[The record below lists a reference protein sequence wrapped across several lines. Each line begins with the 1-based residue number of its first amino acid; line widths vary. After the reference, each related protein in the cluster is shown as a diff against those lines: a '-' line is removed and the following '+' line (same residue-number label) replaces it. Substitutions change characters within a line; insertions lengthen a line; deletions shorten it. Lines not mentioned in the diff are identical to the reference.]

1 VDEVTRASNA
11 PGPPLG
17 ETGPGSSDRYSA
29 APAVRTFL
37 IADVR
42 GYTRFTQEHGDEEAG
57 RLATAFAGLAR
68 VTIISSGGELI
79 ELRGDEA
86 LCVFG
91 SARQALRAA
100 VELQINLRRQT
111 DEGPAFPLPI
121 GVGLDA
127 GEAVPIEGGY
137 RGGAL
142 NTAARLCSLAGPG
155 QILATDTV
163 VSLARRLEGIRF
175 VARRPV
181 RLKGLETPVRVIEV
195 VPEQGLPP
203 LPAVT
208 VKRPWLTKRRLTL
221 AVVAGL
227 AVVAAIVALALT
239 RSDGTGARSN
249 LKANSIGEIDA
260 KTGAI
265 GSQLQL
271 SGAPRAV
278 TAGGGYLW
286 VASSEGTVSRIDPEL
301 RTTQTL
307 NVGGSAGGVA
317 FGAGSLWVTNQEARA
332 LVQINPKT
340 FKPVQTIEVGNAP
353 GAVAVGKDA
362 VWVVNTVD
370 GTVSRVG
377 LSEGSVTDTIP
388 VGLAPAGI
396 AVGSDAI
403 WVTSEGTNTVVR
415 VDARS
420 RTIVQAVGVGNDPT
434 GVSVGEGGVWIANSQ
449 DGTVSRVDPA
459 TNSVTATSRVG
470 ANPSFVAA
478 GFGAVWVANS
488 GEGTI
493 SRLDRQ
499 TGQVT
504 KTVVL
509 GSSPDALA
517 LMKGKVWAT
526 SLGSLAGHRGGVLR
540 IQSVPSACRCADPAH
555 WAEGSNATDAI
566 VPQLAYDGLVT
577 YRRVGGVAGAR
588 LVPDLVVRLPV
599 PTDGG
604 RTYRFQLRRGIR
616 FSDGT
621 SMRASDCRY
630 SLERLL
636 SSGDPGSFAGVVG
649 AVRCAGRRGRLCDLS
664 SGIEVDDRAG
674 TITIHLAHADP
685 EFLYKLA
692 LTFASVVPRG
702 TPLRPARAR
711 PIPTVGPYRV
721 AFIHPDREIRLLRNR
736 FFRVWSADARPDGY
750 PDEIRFELGNAQT
763 ASLAAVENG
772 AADWVSLLS
781 LAPERQRGVLTRYA
795 DRIRKDPAPT
805 TYWTFLNTRVPPFDD
820 VRVRRALNF
829 AIDRR
834 RLVEPAWRGLT
845 ARPTCQILPPVFS
858 GYRPYCPYTR
868 NPNPAGTWTAPD
880 LTKARA
886 LIKASRT
893 TGMRVEVVAHKEI
906 NPLLAS
912 RYLVSVLDQLG
923 FRTTLRVFPHFFPQW
938 TGYVGD
944 SRNRAQLGVTGW
956 VADTLAAS
964 NFIQPLFTCASFIP
978 ENPAN
983 LNVFEYCNP
992 KLDAK
997 MKHAV
1002 ALEASDPGRANQ
1014 VWATIDRAIV
1024 DQAVV
1029 VPVTN
1034 GLNPVLLSE
1043 RVGNYQ
1049 NHPLWG
1055 TLFDQLWVK

>member
-1 VDEVTRASNA
+1 MSGSEGTGEESEQSQRASFA
-11 PGPPLG
+11 
-17 ETGPGSSDRYSA
+17 SA
-29 APAVRTFL
+29 VLTFL

-42 GYTRFTQEHGDEEAG
+42 GYTRFTQVHGDEEAG
-57 RLATAFAGLAR
+57 RLATAFAELAR
-68 VTIISSGGELI
+68 ETITSSGGELI

-181 RLKGLETPVRVIEV
+181 RLKGLDKAVRVIEV

-221 AVVAGL
+221 AGVAGL
-227 AVVAAIVALALT
+227 ALVAAIVAFAVT
-239 RSDGTGARSN
+239 RSGGSRVPSS
-249 LKANSIGEIDA
+249 LKANSVGEIDA
-260 KTGAI
+260 KTGAVGAQLPVS
-265 GSQLQL
+265 GS
-271 SGAPRAV
+271 PRAV
-278 TAGGGYLW
+278 TAGDGYVW

-301 RTTQTL
+301 RTIQTL
-307 NVGGSAGGVA
+307 NIGGSAGGVA
-317 FGAGSLWVTNQEARA
+317 YGAGSLWVTNQEARA

-340 FKPVQTIEVGNAP
+340 FKRVQTIEVGNAP

-377 LSEGSVTDTIP
+377 LTDGSVSDTIP
-388 VGLAPAGI
+388 VGLGPAGV
-396 AVGSDAI
+396 AVGADAVWI
-403 WVTSEGTNTVVR
+403 TSEAANTVVR
-415 VDARS
+415 IDSTS
-420 RTIVQAVGVGNDPT
+420 RTIVQAINVGNAPT
-434 GVSVGEGGVWIANSQ
+434 GIAVTENAVWLANSQ
-449 DGTVSRVDPA
+449 DGTVSRVDPTTNAVLA
-459 TNSVTATSRVG
+459 TFPVGNRPSVVATG
-470 ANPSFVAA
+470 A
-478 GFGAVWVANS
+478 GAVWVANS
-488 GEGTI
+488 GDETI
-493 SRLDRQ
+493 RRLDAR
-499 TGQVT
+499 TGRIT
-504 KTVVL
+504 KTVRL
-509 GSSPDALA
+509 GSSPEALTLA
-517 LMKGKVWAT
+517 NGRVWAT
-526 SLGSLAGHRGGVLR
+526 SLSSLAGHRGGVLR
-540 IQSVPSACRCADPAH
+540 IESVPSACRCADPAH
-555 WAEGSNATDAI
+555 WAEESNPTDVI

-604 RTYRFQLRRGIR
+604 RTYHFQLHRGIR

-621 SMRASDCRY
+621 SMRASDFRY

-636 SSGDPGSFAGVVG
+636 SSGDPGSFAGIVG
-649 AVRCAGRRGRLCDLS
+649 AARCAGRRGRLCDLS
-664 SGIEVDDRAG
+664 SGIEVHDRAG
-674 TITIHLAHADP
+674 TITIHLAQADP
-685 EFLYKLA
+685 EFLFKLA
-692 LTFASVVPRG
+692 LTPASVVPRG
-702 TPLRPARAR
+702 TPLRPARAK

-721 AFIHPDREIRLLRNR
+721 AFIHPGREIRFLRNK

-750 PDEIRFELGNAQT
+750 PDEIRFQLSNAQT
-763 ASLAAVENG
+763 ASLAAVEKG
-772 AADWVSLLS
+772 AADWVSLLP

-795 DRIRKDPAPT
+795 DRIRKDPSPT

-834 RLVEPAWRGLT
+834 RLVEPRRGLT
-845 ARPTCQILPPVFS
+845 ARPTCQILPPVFP

-868 NPNPAGTWTAPD
+868 NPNPAGTWTAPN

-886 LIKASRT
+886 LITASRT
-893 TGMRVEVVAHKEI
+893 TGMRVEVVTHDQP

-912 RYLVSVLDQLG
+912 RYLVSLLDQLG

-956 VADTLAAS
+956 GADTLAAS

-978 ENPAN
+978 KSPEN
-983 LNVFEYCNP
+983 LNLFEYCNR
-992 KLDAK
+992 KLDARV
-997 MKHAV
+997 KHAV
-1002 ALEASDPGRANQ
+1002 ALEASDPGRANE

-1024 DQAVV
+1024 DQAVA

-1034 GLNPVLLSE
+1034 GLNPVLLSK
-1043 RVGNYQ
+1043 RVGNYHE
-1049 NHPLWG
+1049 HPLWG

>member
-1 VDEVTRASNA
+1 MRGSEGTNGPSDRGEESEQSQRAS
-11 PGPPLG
+11 L
-17 ETGPGSSDRYSA
+17 
-29 APAVRTFL
+29 APAVLTFL

-57 RLATAFAGLAR
+57 RLATAFAELAR
-68 VTIISSGGELI
+68 ETIISSGGELI

-100 VELQINLRRQT
+100 VELQINLRRPT

-121 GVGLDA
+121 GIGLDA

-175 VARRPV
+175 VDRRPV
-181 RLKGLETPVRVIEV
+181 RLKGLEKAVRVIEV

-203 LPAVT
+203 LPVVT
-208 VKRPWLTKRRLTL
+208 LKQPWLTKRRLAL
-221 AVVAGL
+221 AVVGAL
-227 AVVAAIVALALT
+227 ALVAAIVAFALT
-239 RSDGTGARSN
+239 RSGGSGARSG

-260 KTGAI
+260 KTGAVGDQLPVS
-265 GSQLQL
+265 GS
-271 SGAPRAV
+271 PRAV
-278 TAGGGYLW
+278 TVGGGYVW

-301 RTTQTL
+301 RTIQTL
-307 NVGGSAGGVA
+307 NIGGSAGGIA
-317 FGAGSLWVTNQEARA
+317 YGADSLWVTNQEARA

-340 FKPVQTIEVGNAP
+340 FKRVQTIEVGNAP

-377 LSEGSVTDTIP
+377 LTEGSVTDTIP
-388 VGLAPAGI
+388 VGLGPAGV
-396 AVGSDAI
+396 AVGADAVWI
-403 WVTSEGTNTVVR
+403 TSEAANTVVR
-415 VDARS
+415 IDPTS
-420 RTIVQAVGVGNDPT
+420 RTIVQAINVGNAPT
-434 GVSVGEGGVWIANSQ
+434 GIAVAENGVWLANSQ
-449 DGTVSRVDPA
+449 DGTVSRLDPTTNAVLA
-459 TNSVTATSRVG
+459 TFPVGNRPSVVATG
-470 ANPSFVAA
+470 A
-478 GFGAVWVANS
+478 GAVWVANS
-488 GEGTI
+488 GDETI
-493 SRLDRQ
+493 RRLDPR
-499 TGQVT
+499 TGRIT
-504 KTVVL
+504 ETLRL
-509 GSSPDALA
+509 GSSPDALTLA
-517 LMKGKVWAT
+517 DGTVWAT
-526 SLGSLAGHRGGVLR
+526 SLSSLAGHRGGVLR
-540 IQSVPSACRCADPAH
+540 IQSERSSCRCADPAF
-555 WAEGSNATDAI
+555 WATESNQTDAI
-566 VPQLAYDGLVT
+566 VPQLAYDGLVA

-588 LVPDLVVRLPV
+588 LVPDLVVRLPA
-599 PTDGG
+599 PTDEG

-621 SMRASDCRY
+621 SVRASDFRY

-649 AVRCAGRRGRLCDLS
+649 AARCAGRPGRLCDLS
-664 SGIEVDDRAG
+664 SGIEVNDRAG
-674 TITIHLAHADP
+674 TITIHLAQADP
-685 EFLYKLA
+685 EFFFKLA
-692 LTFASVVPRG
+692 LTPASVVPRG
-702 TPLRPARAR
+702 TPLRPARAK

-721 AFIHPDREIRLLRNR
+721 AFIHPGREIRLVRNK

-750 PDEIRFELGNAQT
+750 PDEIRFDLSNAQT
-763 ASLAAVENG
+763 ASLAAVEKG
-772 AADWVSLLS
+772 AADWISVLP
-781 LAPERQRGVLTRYA
+781 LAPELQRGVLTRYA
-795 DRIRKDPAPT
+795 DRIRKDPSPGT
-805 TYWTFLNTRVPPFDD
+805 FWGFLNTRVPPFDD
-820 VRVRRALNF
+820 VRVRRAVNF
-829 AIDRR
+829 AINRR

-845 ARPTCQILPPVFS
+845 GRPTCQILPPFFP

-868 NPNPAGTWTAPD
+868 DPNPAGTWSAPD

-886 LIKASRT
+886 LIKVSRT
-893 TGMRVEVVAHKEI
+893 TGMRVEVIAHDEPS
-906 NPLLAS
+906 PLLAS
-912 RYLVSVLDQLG
+912 RFLVSLLDQLG
-923 FRTTLRVFPHFFPQW
+923 FRTTLRVFRGRDAWPRYAR
-938 TGYVGD
+938 YVND
-944 SRNRAQLGVTGW
+944 SRNRAQIGVLGW
-956 VADTLAAS
+956 AADTLAAS
-964 NFIQPLFTCASFIP
+964 NFIRPLFTCASFIP
-978 ENPAN
+978 KSPDN
-983 LNVFEYCNP
+983 LNTFEYCNR

-997 MKHAV
+997 VNHAV
-1002 ALEASDPGRANQ
+1002 ALEASDPGRANE

-1024 DQAVV
+1024 DQAVA

-1049 NHPLWG
+1049 EHPLWG

>member
-1 VDEVTRASNA
+1 MSGSEGTGTDGPSARGGESGQS
-11 PGPPLG
+11 PG
-17 ETGPGSSDRYSA
+17 GSF
-29 APAVRTFL
+29 APAVLTFL

-57 RLATAFAGLAR
+57 RLATAFAELAR
-68 VTIISSGGELI
+68 ETIMSSGGELI

-100 VELQINLRRQT
+100 VELQITLRRRT

-121 GVGLDA
+121 GIGLDA

-175 VARRPV
+175 VDRRPV
-181 RLKGLETPVRVIEV
+181 RLKGLEKPVRVIEV
-195 VPEQGLPP
+195 VPEEGLPP
-203 LPAVT
+203 LPV
-208 VKRPWLTKRRLTL
+208 VSLKRPWLTKRRLAL
-221 AVVAGL
+221 VVVAAL
-227 AVVAAIVALALT
+227 ALVAAIVALAVT
-239 RSDGTGARSN
+239 RSGGSRAPSS

-265 GSQLQL
+265 EAQLPL

-278 TAGGGYLW
+278 TAGGGYVW

-301 RTTQTL
+301 RTSETL
-307 NVGGSAGGVA
+307 NVGGSAGGIA
-317 FGAGSLWVTNQEARA
+317 YGAGSLWVTNEEARA

-340 FKPVQTIEVGNAP
+340 FKPVQTIAVGNAP

-370 GTVSRVG
+370 ATVSRVG
-377 LSEGSVTDTIP
+377 LAEGFVTDTIP
-388 VGLAPAGI
+388 VGLGPAGVAVGADAVWITSEGSNTVVRIDPTSHAIVQAVNVGNEPTGI
-396 AVGSDAI
+396 AVG
-403 WVTSEGTNTVVR
+403 EN
-415 VDARS
+415 
-420 RTIVQAVGVGNDPT
+420 
-434 GVSVGEGGVWIANSQ
+434 GVWLTNSQ
-449 DGTVSRVDPA
+449 DGTVSRLDA
-459 TNSVTATSRVG
+459 TTNAVLATFPVGSKPSVVATG
-470 ANPSFVAA
+470 A
-478 GFGAVWVANS
+478 GAVWVAN
-488 GEGTI
+488 GGDETI
-493 SRLDRQ
+493 RRLDPR
-499 TGQVT
+499 TGRIT
-504 KTVVL
+504 KTLRL
-509 GSSPDALA
+509 GTSPDALTLA
-517 LMKGKVWAT
+517 DGRVWAT
-526 SLGSLAGHRGGVLR
+526 SLSSLAGHRGGVLR
-540 IQSVPSACRCADPAH
+540 IQSEPSACRCADPAF
-555 WAEGSNATDAI
+555 WAWESNQTDVI

-577 YRRVGGVAGAR
+577 YRHVGGVAGAR
-588 LVPDLVVRLPV
+588 LVPDLVVRLPA
-599 PTDGG
+599 PTDEG

-621 SMRASDCRY
+621 SMRASDFRY

-636 SSGDPGSFAGVVG
+636 SSGNPGSFAGVVG
-649 AVRCAGRRGRLCDLS
+649 AARCAGRRGKLCDLS
-664 SGIEVDDRAG
+664 SGIEVNDRAG
-674 TITIHLAHADP
+674 TITIHLAQADP
-685 EFLYKLA
+685 EFLFKLA
-692 LTFASVVPRG
+692 LTPASVVPRG
-702 TPLRPARAR
+702 TPLRPARAK

-721 AFIHPDREIRLLRNR
+721 AFIHPDREIRLVRNR

-750 PDEIRFELGNAQT
+750 PDEIRFDLSNAQT
-763 ASLAAVENG
+763 ASLAAVEKG
-772 AADWVSLLS
+772 AADWISVLP
-781 LAPERQRGVLTRYA
+781 LAPEQQRGVLTRYA
-795 DRIRKDPAPT
+795 DRIRKDPSPG
-805 TYWTFLNTRVPPFDD
+805 TYWDFLNTRVPPFDD

-834 RLVEPAWRGLT
+834 SVPSWRGLT
-845 ARPTCQILPPVFS
+845 ARPTCQILPPVFP

-868 NPNPAGTWTAPD
+868 NPNPAGTWSAPD

-893 TGMRVEVVAHKEI
+893 TGMRVEVITHNEPS
-906 NPLLAS
+906 PLLAS
-912 RYLVSVLDQLG
+912 RRLVSLLDQLG
-923 FRTTLRVFPHFFPQW
+923 YRSSLRVFPKFPADVE
-938 TGYVGD
+938 YAAD
-944 SRNRAQLGVTGW
+944 SRHRAQIGVTGW
-956 VADTLAAS
+956 GADTLAAS
-964 NFIQPLFTCASFIP
+964 NFFQPLFTCASFIP
-978 ENPAN
+978 KSPAN
-983 LNVFEYCNP
+983 LNLFEYCNP
-992 KLDAK
+992 KLDAE

-1002 ALEASDPGRANQ
+1002 ALEVSDPGRANE

-1024 DQAVV
+1024 DQAVA

-1034 GLNPVLLSE
+1034 SLNPVLLSE

-1049 NHPLWG
+1049 DHPLWG